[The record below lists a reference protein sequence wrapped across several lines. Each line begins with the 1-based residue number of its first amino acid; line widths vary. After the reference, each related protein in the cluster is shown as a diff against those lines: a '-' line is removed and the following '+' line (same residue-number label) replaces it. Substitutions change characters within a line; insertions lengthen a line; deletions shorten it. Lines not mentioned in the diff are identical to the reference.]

1 MGKRHEISQQCS
13 SCRAFIIG
21 DVILKKKRKK
31 KSHHDSDSRL
41 CHQLKKI
48 NKNQPGFF
56 PLYTQKAG
64 PAAIKE
70 IRGENLAHFLFVKQL
85 CWSRFKEIKDLY
97 SPLV

>member
-1 MGKRHEISQQCS
+1 MKFPS
-13 SCRAFIIG
+13 SAP
-21 DVILKKKRKK
+21 VAELLLLVMSSSKKKKK